1 MSFHGLLT
9 DETQRQSLAKDKFT
23 IHFNVILKTE
33 NLCLYIELGPRTCCN
48 VNAERTDKDVQDF
61 SQMNRDPAHCDYMN
75 LWHISIVDA
84 LLVPEKTILIMSN
97 QVKER
102 QNRQFIL
109 IFVDTFGIL

>member
-1 MSFHGLLT
+1 
-9 DETQRQSLAKDKFT
+9 
-23 IHFNVILKTE
+23 
-33 NLCLYIELGPRTCCN
+33 
-48 VNAERTDKDVQDF
+48 
-61 SQMNRDPAHCDYMN
+61 MNGDLAHCDYMN
-75 LWHISIVDA
+75 LWHISFVYA